1 MQVELKGSCLCGNHS
16 YKVTG
21 EVSGFYHC
29 HCSRCRKM
37 TGTGHA
43 SNIIVQP
50 GELELFGDK
59 EEIGVFKVPDAERF
73 ASRFCKNCGGPIPR
87 VARQM
92 QRVVVPAGTLD
103 HEIDFKPQCHIF
115 SDSKVNWS
123 CSGEELPSFSQY
135 PE

>member
-16 YKVTG
+16 YRVTG
-21 EVSGFYHC
+21 EMAGFYHC

-43 SNIIVQP
+43 SNIILQP
-50 GELELFGDK
+50 GELELFGDPD
-59 EEIGVFKVPDAERF
+59 EIGVFKVPDAERF

-87 VARQM
+87 VAKQM

-103 HEIDFKPQCHIF
+103 QEIDFAPDCRIF
-115 SDSKVNWS
+115 WDSRVSWS
-123 CSGEELPSFSQY
+123 CSDKELPAFSQY